1 MSNKTWHEGA
11 ASIIILPGGE
21 DGAELLNIVE
31 EWTRCWMLKPAFWV
45 RSDDVS
51 VGDNEEARVTA
62 TIVARNAR
70 KEVDLL
76 DYLSGVD
83 LSQVRL
89 IALRTVNSKS
99 EHDQAQDQIVDIIN
113 ESLSKSRP
121 YNLMSHGEYSSE
133 THFLRINMVFAPSMR
148 KGASYTHLLESTWDI
163 NLVVAPE
170 DRSTPSRFDKSTRD
184 SNESD
189 KSAWL
194 RFLISNTAV
203 ASGIWA
209 GQEKSIFEAASQF
222 ADLSPVQ
229 GQVRVMRSFV
239 RGILSEGL
247 STRIAADAL
256 IRASNARTSAINPLR
271 PFPNPYLESYEADR
285 IPGVID
291 EMVQQTLG
299 FSNSRLTYTAVE
311 LIPAPPQDETGVW
324 EGLKYFFKTTWN
336 LFKVLPIWFF
346 AAIWNR
352 IAIFFS
358 RLIFGNKGRKKIV
371 GAVDFPRTNLDKF
384 AEAELED
391 ISNRRANLK
400 KIVENW
406 PSNVI
411 RKSEPLL
418 WSDMRK
424 LMLGRLDGS
433 TLPTNLVHESGTSGK
448 RVIGDVNSIL
458 PDLNERWELP
468 SDIERSVPS
477 QARSTNWQ
485 EVENIDDLEKFF
497 VEESGLLD
505 LELGSLESKNAAATA
520 EKVRLET
527 ELANL
532 VSDLANAK
540 KEKILNMSATSI
552 EEGEAGSNE

>member
-1 MSNKTWHEGA
+1 MSNRTWHEGA

-21 DGAELLNIVE
+21 DGAELLNIIE

-51 VGDNEEARVTA
+51 GQENEEAKVLA

-76 DYLSGVD
+76 NYLSGVD
-83 LSQVRL
+83 LNQVRL

-99 EHDQAQDQIVDIIN
+99 EHDQAQDRIVDVIS

-121 YNLMSHGEYSSE
+121 YNLMSHGEHASE
-133 THFLRINMVFAPSMR
+133 TNFMKINLVFAPSMR
-148 KGASYTHLLESTWDI
+148 KGASFTHLLESTWDI

-184 SNESD
+184 SNSED
-189 KSAWL
+189 KAAWL

-222 ADLSPVQ
+222 SDLSPVQ

-256 IRASNARTSAINPLR
+256 TRAAKAETSAINPLR
-271 PFPNPYLESYEADR
+271 SFPNPYLESYEQDR
-285 IPGVID
+285 IPTVID
-291 EMVQQTLG
+291 EMVSQTLA
-299 FSNSRLTYTAVE
+299 FSNSRLTYRPVE
-311 LIPAPPQDETGVW
+311 LIPAPPQEDSGVI

-336 LFKVLPIWFF
+336 LMKVLPIWFF

-358 RLIFGNKGRKKIV
+358 RLIFGNKGRKRIV
-371 GAVDFPRTNLDKF
+371 GTVDFPRTNLDKF
-384 AEAELED
+384 AEAELTD
-391 ISNRRANLK
+391 ISTRRARIK
-400 KIVENW
+400 SIVEKW
-406 PSNVI
+406 PANVI

-418 WSDMRK
+418 WADMRR
-424 LMLGRLDGS
+424 LMLGRLDAS
-433 TLPTNLVHESGTSGK
+433 VLPDNIVHESGTSGK
-448 RVIGDVNSIL
+448 RVIGALNSVL
-458 PDLNERWELP
+458 PDLSERWELP
-468 SDIERSVPS
+468 SDIERAVPS
-477 QARSTNWQ
+477 QTRSTNWR
-485 EVENIDDLEKFF
+485 EIDNIEDLEKFF
-497 VEESGLLD
+497 LQESEVFE
-505 LELGSLESKNAAATA
+505 LELQGANTKQHSLLEKKSKLEADLDNAIKILETQRRAVVL
-520 EKVRLET
+520 EKV
-527 ELANL
+527 ANSDP
-532 VSDLANAK
+532 VS
-540 KEKILNMSATSI
+540 
-552 EEGEAGSNE
+552 EEIFHE